1 MILQAESQARRD
13 LPSGRSDGD
22 AVTVTPLNLTVS
34 LNFKLNCTDAPT
46 LHSQI
51 IIIVTAT
58 RLAAT

>member
-1 MILQAESQARRD
+1 MILQAGSQARRD

-34 LNFKLNCTDAPT
+34 LNFKLNCTDDST
-46 LHSQI
+46 QSQI

-58 RLAAT
+58 RLVAT

>member
-34 LNFKLNCTDAPT
+34 LNFKLNCTDDST
-46 LHSQI
+46 QSQI

-58 RLAAT
+58 RLVAT